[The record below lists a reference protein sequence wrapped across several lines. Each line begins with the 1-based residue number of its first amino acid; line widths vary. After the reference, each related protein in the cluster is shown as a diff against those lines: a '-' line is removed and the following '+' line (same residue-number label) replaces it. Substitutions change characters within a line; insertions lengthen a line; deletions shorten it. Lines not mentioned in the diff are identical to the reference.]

1 MKTRQSWKLKEVWS
15 LKMRAVARD
24 GKRMSETKL
33 IERKVRGLSL
43 KTV

>member
-15 LKMRAVARD
+15 LKMRAVVRD
-24 GKRMSETKL
+24 RKRMSETKL